1 MNRAA
6 LMSLLILTVGLCQ
19 AEPATFPRDVSE
31 FLSTRE
37 SCDHW
42 RGEEGY
48 DEERR
53 TEIARATCDACQG
66 TDAKLAGLERK
77 YRTHANVIAKL
88 GEFDPKI
95 EPDNK
100 AATRD
105 FCRSIRMDRPGL
117 GGHPRSSHLGPK
129 DDAMTHCQH

>member
-6 LMSLLILTVGLCQ
+6 LASFLLLAMALCQ

-48 DEERR
+48 DEVRR
-53 TEIARATCDACQG
+53 AEIARATCDACQG
-66 TDAKLAGLERK
+66 TDSKLAGLKRK

-88 GEFDPKI
+88 SEF
-95 EPDNK
+95 
-100 AATRD
+100 
-105 FCRSIRMDRPGL
+105 
-117 GGHPRSSHLGPK
+117 GPK
-129 DDAMTHCQH
+129 